1 MSLFLIIPGLV
12 LFYGGGFALPF
23 TYCRFRKHHSLGR
36 CLTSGFLGLI
46 IFFFVV
52 TAIADVGAA
61 LIHFQSWLLMFGMI
75 AFLALP
81 YVLSGWIVFQYFQK
95 KNHGSRSDI

>member
-1 MSLFLIIPGLV
+1 MALFFIIPVLV
-12 LFYGGGFALPF
+12 LFYGGGFVLPF
-23 TYCRFRKHHSLGR
+23 TYCRFRKHHSLGH

-61 LIHFQSWLLMFGMI
+61 LIHFQSLLLMGGMI

-81 YVLSGWIVFQYFQK
+81 YVLSGWIMFQYRRK
-95 KNHGSRSDI
+95 KNNGSRSDI